1 MSKSSIDL
9 LVEFHTNS
17 SDEDAETTTITNEED
32 GTKSRQPRKKNQK
45 QFKVF
50 EYLSIPPPRTTQ
62 LDLVKKKLVEQYP
75 EEINNVDSIE
85 SIIFM
90 PFVDGSITQGR
101 STSGK
106 VPLRQEEKEDD
117 DDDVDLDLISFES
130 SRESLPLSPSSSSSS
145 SFIKFSRPCRCFSQ
159 VNVAQTS
166 KSYRSFNFHSWTAGD
181 PSMEQEILCIVT
193 LSGSTWTMAR
203 TFGIISTSPAFV
215 EMGNRMGGTCRVN
228 SSALP

>member
-117 DDDVDLDLISFES
+117 DDDDAVDGEKGLTDKVAPIKTTTKDEVSLAKRTSLKDSIRRSLRTTKSGRKRIS
-130 SRESLPLSPSSSSSS
+130 SRIQFSEIQDDSWRPKQQLRASVIAERR
-145 SFIKFSRPCRCFSQ
+145 IK
-159 VNVAQTS
+159 
-166 KSYRSFNFHSWTAGD
+166 
-181 PSMEQEILCIVT
+181 
-193 LSGSTWTMAR
+193 
-203 TFGIISTSPAFV
+203 
-215 EMGNRMGGTCRVN
+215 
-228 SSALP
+228 